1 MDKPFAIV
9 KFPLEKNCV
18 AVVPVTWLSEDN
30 STCMWPANGRANGK
44 GVLALAEQQAPPG
57 ETGWEPHPV
66 VVMTTYRTYR
76 KASRKIDTAERTSS
90 LDTSDASA
98 NESCSNRKDVSRPP
112 LEIPPAPSSSSSP
125 REKATTHN
133 PPLQPRKDK
142 KGASAEAAMRNPR
155 SQPRKD
161 KESASGEAAACNPR
175 SQSQK
180 DNWVEEGASR
190 EDGEE
195 DMVASRVQLR
205 LLHLLLEVR
214 QQNRDILNELSQLKE
229 VTEVHEDR
237 LGQLEAPGARAAP
250 APEAIARPV
259 VLPRLPATTL
269 EELMAAE
276 EAIQDEAVAA
286 ALQKRLSRIG
296 GKTDV
301 ETVANVMTHIM
312 SPPVQAL
319 YSLHGKK
326 GKKKFLLLQLC
337 VVATATISAKINK
350 DDKASQAIIGRWL
363 PGSGDRGGGRKRRFI
378 MAMGDGPLQEL
389 LPPMSPVQGGC

>member
-1 MDKPFAIV
+1 M
-9 KFPLEKNCV
+9 
-18 AVVPVTWLSEDN
+18 AVT
-30 STCMWPANGRANGK
+30 
-44 GVLALAEQQAPPG
+44 
-57 ETGWEPHPV
+57 
-66 VVMTTYRTYR
+66 
-76 KASRKIDTAERTSS
+76 TSS
-90 LDTSDASA
+90 W
-98 NESCSNRKDVSRPP
+98 
-112 LEIPPAPSSSSSP
+112 
-125 REKATTHN
+125 
-133 PPLQPRKDK
+133 
-142 KGASAEAAMRNPR
+142 
-155 SQPRKD
+155 
-161 KESASGEAAACNPR
+161 